1 METFIFKTINRMKSK
16 EPPGAWG
23 KLNIWHSNQSLT
35 SSSSLLDKHKPN
47 HTPWFNYYQELY

>member
-1 METFIFKTINRMKSK
+1 MKSK

-23 KLNIWHSNQSLT
+23 KLNIWHSNQGLT

-47 HTPWFNYYQELY
+47 YTPWFNYYQELS